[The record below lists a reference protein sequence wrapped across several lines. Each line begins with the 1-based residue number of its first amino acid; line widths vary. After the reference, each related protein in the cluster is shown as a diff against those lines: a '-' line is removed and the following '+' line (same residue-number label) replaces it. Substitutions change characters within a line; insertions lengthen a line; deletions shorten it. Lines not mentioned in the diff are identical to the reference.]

1 MLVEKF
7 YVTFHNL
14 EGGKNMSRI
23 GKLPITLPAGVEV
36 NVKGTEVSVKGK
48 LGSLSQTIDADI
60 TIAVENGVVNVSRP
74 TDQKR
79 HRALH
84 GLYRSLIANMVKGVS
99 EGYKTEQELVGV
111 GYRASNKG
119 QLLELALGYSH
130 NVVFEL
136 PNEIKITTT
145 SEKGQNPK
153 VILESSDKQLIGMV
167 AAKIRSLRKPEPYK
181 GKGIKFAG
189 EILRRKAGKSASKK

>member
-1 MLVEKF
+1 
-7 YVTFHNL
+7 
-14 EGGKNMSRI
+14 MSRI
-23 GKLPITLPAGVEV
+23 GKLPITVPAGVEV
-36 NVKGTEVSVKGK
+36 NISGTTVSVKGK
-48 LGSLSQTIDADI
+48 LGSLSETIDADI
-60 TIAVENGVVNVSRP
+60 IVKLEDGVINVSRP

-79 HRALH
+79 HRSLH

-130 NVVFEL
+130 NVLFEL
-136 PNEIKITTT
+136 PNEIKVTTS
-145 SEKGQNPK
+145 SEKGKNPT
-153 VILESSDKQLIGMV
+153 VVLESSDKQLIGMV